1 MYGYNGK
8 VLLVDLTKK
17 TFETQDLNPDWAY
30 NYIGGAPLGA
40 RFLLELM
47 PANTP
52 VFANDSVLGLIGNP
66 LNGTKAWLGARW
78 TVVSKSPVT
87 DGWNDAS
94 CGGTFG
100 PALRK
105 SGFDAIF
112 VKGIADKPVYL
123 LLDDGKPELR
133 DASAIWGKT
142 TSDSEAAIRAEH
154 GDKLSIAQIGP
165 AGENLSNMAAI
176 INDTHRAAGRG
187 GSGAVMGSK
196 KLKAVVCKGG
206 SAEIPVKDNAALVE
220 INKECVEIGKPGNAR
235 EASQTGFKD
244 AGTSR
249 HYNSSVMSG
258 AAPTKNWLGAPDVDI
273 TDDMADALVGT
284 VLNTKYRVSS
294 DGCAN
299 CFIRCTAN
307 YKLDNGKYKLDHA
320 TRPEFES
327 LASFGSMLL
336 NSCPD
341 TAIIVNW
348 LCNQYG
354 YDTISFGATIGWA
367 MECYEKGI
375 ISLEEMDGI
384 DLKWGDTDAIIAIAE
399 RMCANEGIGAIL
411 NLASQGAAKKLGK
424 GSECLITANG
434 IELPYQHPVNNPA
447 LARTFQYDATPG
459 RHVKGGRGVPFGNS
473 PREIKYNFEGT
484 GEDDAKGLLEW
495 ELTNACGICGFAH
508 FNLPPWVFID
518 MLNVITGFDYTQ
530 EQLNKFS
537 YRAYTIRL
545 AFNMREGFRRKDY
558 KISDRAI
565 GNPPPYAGP
574 LKGISIPNEKLA
586 DNFFGYLGWD
596 IETALPPLSFLTDVG
611 GLDCVADILYPGSV
625 KS

>member
-8 VLLVDLTKK
+8 ILVADLTTK
-17 TFETQDLNPDWAY
+17 TFTEQKLNPEWAFD
-30 NYIGGAPLGA
+30 YIGGAPLGA
-40 RFLLELM
+40 RYMLDLM

-52 VFANDSVLGLIGNP
+52 AYAPESVIGFVSCP
-66 LNGTKAWLGARW
+66 LNGTKALLGARW

-94 CGGTFG
+94 CGGSFG
-100 PALRK
+100 PAIRK
-105 SGFDAIF
+105 TGFDAIF

-123 LLDDGKPELR
+123 LIDEGKPEIR

-142 TSDSEAAIRAEH
+142 TSDSETAIRAEL
-154 GDKLSIAQIGP
+154 GGTLSIAQIGP
-165 AGENLSNMAAI
+165 AGENLSRMAAI
-176 INDTHRAAGRG
+176 MNDAHRAAGRG

-206 SAEIPVKDNAALVE
+206 NAEIQVKDDATVVAL
-220 INKECVEIGKPGNAR
+220 NKECVEIGKPGNAR
-235 EASQTGFKD
+235 EASQAGFKE

-258 AAPTKNWLGAPDVDI
+258 AAPTKNWLGAPEVDI
-273 TDDMADALVGT
+273 TDEMADALVGP
-284 VLNTKYRVSS
+284 VLNAKYRTSS
-294 DGCAN
+294 DGCTN

-307 YKLDNGKYKLDHA
+307 YKLDNGKYKIDHA

-336 NSCPD
+336 SGCPD
-341 TAIIVNW
+341 TAVIMNW
-348 LCNQYG
+348 MCNQYG

-375 ISLEEMDGI
+375 LTLDELDGI
-384 DLKWGDTDAIIAIAE
+384 DLKWGDTEAMLAIAE
-399 RMCANEGIGAIL
+399 RMCANEGIGATL
-411 NLASQGAAKKLGK
+411 NLATQGAAEKLGK
-424 GSECLITANG
+424 GFECLVTASG
-434 IELPYQHPVNNPA
+434 IELPYQNSVNNPA
-447 LARTFQYDATPG
+447 LARTYQYDATPG

-473 PREIKYNFEGT
+473 PPEIKYNFEDT
-484 GEDDAKGLLEW
+484 GEADATGLLEW

-508 FNLPPWVFID
+508 FLLPPWVFVKT
-518 MLNVITGFDYTQ
+518 LNAITGFDYTQ

-537 YRAYTIRL
+537 YRAYTLRL

-565 GNPPPYAGP
+565 GKPAPLAGP
-574 LKGISIPNEKLA
+574 LKGRTIDNEKLA

-596 IETALPPLSFLTDVG
+596 LETAIPPLSFLSDVG
-611 GLDCVADILYPGSV
+611 GLDCVIDILYPS
-625 KS
+625 